1 MLVGAESDFDLP
13 VVDVVHEVLGPAED
27 FGCVEDGA
35 GSVRQGIVL
44 CVVIAS
50 RSPRVDVGLEGVPVR
65 VAAGGVG
72 FPDAGGAVA
81 DPDGFLLSDG
91 VGELGEAS
99 VFFGDDECLVH
110 HSSSS

>member
-1 MLVGAESDFDLP
+1 MFVGADLDLCLP
-13 VVDVVHEVLGPAED
+13 ALDVVYEVFGSAED
-27 FGCVEDGA
+27 LGCVEDGA
-35 GSVRQGIVL
+35 GSVGEGVVL
-44 CVVIAS
+44 GVVVAA
-50 RSPRVDVGLEGVPVR
+50 RSPRVDVRLERVPVR

-91 VGELGEAS
+91 VGEFGEAS